1 MNHYPLWKYLIILV
15 SVLLG
20 LLYTLPNFYGESP
33 AVQISPL
40 RNTAKADG
48 ILLQRVEDT
57 LKNANITVDG
67 TFFEAGGLKYVFL
80 MPIHK

>member
-1 MNHYPLWKYLIILV
+1 MLFPIYFYLYLFNYESLSSLEVSNHP
-15 SVLLG
+15 SLG
-20 LLYTLPNFYGESP
+20 FAWTTLYFTKFLRGVASRTNF
-33 AVQISPL
+33 PL

-67 TFFEAGGLKYVFL
+67 TFF
-80 MPIHK
+80 